1 MYVLVTF
8 ESEGSRNIHI
18 IYEHFL
24 ISSGMHIIHF
34 PDIWFNVVL
43 WKVFVGHL
51 RDKYEHW

>member
-1 MYVLVTF
+1 M
-8 ESEGSRNIHI
+8 NI
-18 IYEHFL
+18 FL

-51 RDKYEHW
+51 RDGYEHWQEPPSGSELLGVVGTEVP

>member
-1 MYVLVTF
+1 MD
-8 ESEGSRNIHI
+8 I
-18 IYEHFL
+18 FL

-51 RDKYEHW
+51 RAKYEDW